1 MSGASNR
8 NRTCNLL
15 ITNQLHCQ
23 LCYASGNLFI
33 VARFGSGC
41 QPQRAGLQGAVI
53 GQGKLFGAQA
63 GVKPRGLQR
72 GRDPGFGQAE
82 AGRDGVGGRFA
93 PLGERRADQA
103 EQAALV
109 AVCGLYGRRIM
120 QRQGG

>member
-1 MSGASNR
+1 MSTAEG
-8 NRTCNLL
+8 
-15 ITNQLHCQ
+15 
-23 LCYASGNLFI
+23 
-33 VARFGSGC
+33 
-41 QPQRAGLQGAVI
+41 GLQGAVI

-82 AGRDGVGGRFA
+82 AGRDGVGGRFS
-93 PLGERRADQA
+93 PLGKRRADQA

-120 QRQGG
+120 QRQADDGARDLGFSLYLL